1 MIDLIIPYYNN
12 RIGLLNTLK
21 SIDQSIFKVTI
32 IDDHST
38 EPPLFPLDAAQCFRV
53 NINSGPGFARQLGI
67 EKTSNEY
74 IMFLDTGDVFLSP
87 EAQTEILDLITNN
100 PNVNF
105 WSFPYFH
112 YGQLTKDTDNRLH
125 GKVYK
130 RKFLEEY
137 GITFAQ
143 ESSYLDEDVGFNRTC
158 RLCTEMKFINKAV
171 IEQIKDENS
180 LTQKDNQASFYK
192 NQTRALAQVS
202 IHTIE
207 ICRKNNIST
216 EEEINQIAIAL
227 YYWFIRVAAERPEYI
242 QDAWSGAR
250 IFYTKLAQDIKPN
263 QLALGNVYLKKC
275 LQYRNQISFPINILR
290 FANEIQKNEIIPD
303 KYLTFDKI

>member
-12 RIGLLNTLK
+12 RVGLLNTLK

-38 EPPLFPLDAAQCFRV
+38 EPPLFPLDATQYFRV

-74 IMFLDTGDVFLSP
+74 IMFLDTGDVFTSS
-87 EAQTEILDLITNN
+87 EAQIEILNLITNN

-112 YGQLTKDTDNRLH
+112 YGQLTEDTDNRLH

-137 GITFAQ
+137 GITFAR
-143 ESSYLDEDVGFNRTC
+143 ESSYLNEDVGFNRTC
-158 RLCTEMKFINKAV
+158 RLCTEMKFINKAI

-180 LTQKDNQASFYK
+180 LTLKDNKAFFYK

-207 ICRKNNIST
+207 ICRKNNISI
-216 EEEINQIAIAL
+216 EEEVNQIAIAL
-227 YYWFIRVAAERPEYI
+227 YYWFIRIAAERPEYI

-263 QLALGNVYLKKC
+263 QLALGHAYLKKC
-275 LQYRNQISFPINILR
+275 LQYSSQISFPINILR
-290 FANEIQKNEIIPD
+290 FADEIQKNEIIPD
-303 KYLTFDKI
+303 KYLTFDEI